1 MKIEHGYKIVGT
13 ITLSAVYENTN
24 NLKSLARKG
33 GDITWKASSSLE
45 SKVRFSTNA
54 ETPWKTLWEQVK
66 KYHWNKNKLEAQ
78 HLILVS
84 LTSVMEGDLE
94 YG

>member
-54 ETPWKTLWEQVK
+54 ETHEKLCESK
-66 KYHWNKNKLEAQ
+66 LKNITEIK
-78 HLILVS
+78 IS
-84 LTSVMEGDLE
+84 
-94 YG
+94 

>member
-33 GDITWKASSSLE
+33 EDITWKASSSLE

-54 ETPWKTLWEQVK
+54 ETP
-66 KYHWNKNKLEAQ
+66 
-78 HLILVS
+78 
-84 LTSVMEGDLE
+84 
-94 YG
+94 

>member
-33 GDITWKASSSLE
+33 GDIAWKASSSLE

-54 ETPWKTLWEQVK
+54 ETP
-66 KYHWNKNKLEAQ
+66 
-78 HLILVS
+78 
-84 LTSVMEGDLE
+84 
-94 YG
+94 